1 MLALS
6 AKTFTIY
13 NLFYNPYYMIILL
26 TGATGTLGSRI
37 LFSLLEEKFKEI
49 QHIYLPVRERKSKTP
64 ESRIINMLGSEFA
77 PDFIK
82 NNQASIL
89 SKISVIPANR
99 LLNPDTFLSQNR
111 ITHLIHSAGLVNL
124 STDPGAKDEIFQ
136 ENLEFTKDIFNSY
149 KERIDKFI
157 YISTA
162 FSIGNA
168 SGLISND
175 YLSSEP
181 KAHRNHYEASK
192 YATEKYVMQAGKE
205 SGIPVQILRP
215 SVLGG
220 NIMDDPSFFISKYMV
235 FYLFAKFFH
244 RNTSEDSIRIT
255 ANAESGLNIIPTD
268 YAAKVIVA
276 VFDSAIEQLN
286 IVHSKT
292 THVTK
297 GISKILDTVA
307 FDNFKLTQNIIS
319 TATGFE
325 STLEKFYYN
334 TIGVHLTPY
343 LTSKP
348 CEWDTT
354 ILQQILPMPVY
365 NLEEYLGD
373 TIQFAKDQGF
383 KNQQW

>member
-1 MLALS
+1 
-6 AKTFTIY
+6 
-13 NLFYNPYYMIILL
+13 MIILL

-37 LFSLLEEKFKEI
+37 LFSLLEEKFHEI

-64 ESRIINMLGSEFA
+64 ESRITKMLESEFA

-82 NNQASIL
+82 KNNKQIIA
-89 SKISVIPANR
+89 KISVIPAST
-99 LLNPDTFLSQNR
+99 LLEPDTFLNKKR
-111 ITHLIHSAGLVNL
+111 ITHFIHSAGLVNL
-124 STDPGAKDEIFQ
+124 STDPGAKNEIFQ
-136 ENLEFTKDIFNSY
+136 ENLEFTKCIFNSY
-149 KERIDKFI
+149 RERIDKFI

-162 FSIGNA
+162 FSVGNV
-168 SGLISND
+168 SGLITND
-175 YLSSEP
+175 YLTSEP

-192 YATEKYVMQAGKE
+192 YATEKFVVQAGEE

-255 ANAESGLNIIPTD
+255 AHEDSGLNIIPTD

-276 VFDSAIEQLN
+276 VFDTAIEQLN

-292 THVTK
+292 THITK
-297 GISKILDTVA
+297 GISKILDTVD
-307 FDNFKLTQNIIS
+307 FDNFKLTKNVIS
-319 TATGFE
+319 ATTGFE

-373 TIQFAKDQGF
+373 TIQFAKGQGF
-383 KNQQW
+383 KNQKW

>member
-1 MLALS
+1 M
-6 AKTFTIY
+6 T
-13 NLFYNPYYMIILL
+13 ILL

-37 LFSLLEEKFKEI
+37 LFSLLEEKFQEI
-49 QHIYLPVRERKSKTP
+49 EHIYLPVRERKSKTP
-64 ESRIINMLGSEFA
+64 ESRIARMLASA
-77 PDFIK
+77 YVPDFVK
-82 NNQASIL
+82 VNSTAIL
-89 SKISVIPANR
+89 SKITVIPADV
-99 LLNPDTFLSQNR
+99 LLNPDSFLKNSR
-111 ITHLIHSAGLVNL
+111 ITHFIHSAGLVNL
-124 STDPGAKDEIFQ
+124 STAPEARDKIFN
-136 ENLEFTKDIFNSY
+136 ENLEFTKCIFDTYSN
-149 KERIDKFI
+149 RIDKFI

-162 FSIGNA
+162 FSVGNME
-168 SGLISND
+168 GLIPND
-175 YLSSEP
+175 YLTHKP

-192 YATEKYVMQAGKE
+192 YATEKYVTQAGKA

-220 NIMDDPSFFISKYMV
+220 NIMDNPSFFISKYMV

-255 ANAESGLNIIPTD
+255 VNSESGLNIIPTD

-276 VFDSAIEQLN
+276 VFDTAIEQLN

-292 THVTK
+292 THIK
-297 GISKILDTVA
+297 RGISKILETVS
-307 FDNFKLTQNIIS
+307 FENFKLTQDVIT
-319 TATGFE
+319 TASGFE
-325 STLEKFYYN
+325 SKLEKFYYD

-354 ILQQILPMPVY
+354 LLEQIMPMPAY
-365 NLEEYLGD
+365 NLEDYLGD
-373 TIQFAKDQGF
+373 TIRFAKTQGF

>member
-1 MLALS
+1 M
-6 AKTFTIY
+6 T
-13 NLFYNPYYMIILL
+13 ILL

-37 LFSLLEEKFKEI
+37 LFSLLEEKFHEI
-49 QHIYLPVRERKSKTP
+49 KHIYLPVRERKSKTP
-64 ESRIINMLGSEFA
+64 ESRIATMLASSFA

-82 NNQASIL
+82 KNSEAVL
-89 SKISVIPANR
+89 SKITVVSANR
-99 LLNPDTFLSQNR
+99 LLSPNVFLGNIR
-111 ITHLIHSAGLVNL
+111 ITHFIHSAGLVNL
-124 STDPGAKDEIFQ
+124 STAPEAKEEIFE
-136 ENLEFTKDIFNSY
+136 ENLEFTKRIFNTY
-149 KERIDKFI
+149 KDLIDKFI

-162 FSIGNA
+162 FSVGNIE
-168 SGLISND
+168 GLIPND
-175 YLSSEP
+175 YLSNEP

-192 YATEKYVMQAGKE
+192 YATEKFVMKASEE

-220 NIMDDPSFFISKYMV
+220 NIIDTPSFFISKYMV

-244 RNTSEDSIRIT
+244 RNTTADSIRIT

-276 VFDSAIEQLN
+276 VFDSKIEQLN

-292 THVTK
+292 THITR
-297 GISKILDTVA
+297 GISKILEAVA
-307 FDNFKLTQNIIS
+307 FTNYKLTKNIIN
-319 TATGFE
+319 TNTGFE
-325 STLEKFYYN
+325 SKLEKFYYK
-334 TIGVHLTPY
+334 TIGIHLTPY

-354 ILQQILPMPVY
+354 VLENILPMPSY
-365 NLEEYLGD
+365 NLEEYLSD
-373 TIQFAKDQGF
+373 TIKFAKAEGF

>member
-1 MLALS
+1 M
-6 AKTFTIY
+6 T
-13 NLFYNPYYMIILL
+13 ILL

-37 LFSLLEEKFKEI
+37 LFSLLEEKWAEI

-64 ESRIINMLGSEFA
+64 QSRVLKMLESSFVPYFVKNNLPLVLSKVTVVPANMLLS
-77 PDFIK
+77 PDG
-82 NNQASIL
+82 
-89 SKISVIPANR
+89 
-99 LLNPDTFLSQNR
+99 FLGNKR
-111 ITHLIHSAGLVNL
+111 ITHFIHSAGLVNL
-124 STDPGAKDEIFQ
+124 STAPEAKDEIFA
-136 ENLEFTKDIFNSY
+136 ENLEFTKRIFDAY
-149 KERIDKFI
+149 TDLMDKFI

-162 FSIGNA
+162 FSVGNME
-168 SGLISND
+168 GLIPND
-175 YLSSEP
+175 YLSSAP

-192 YATEKYVMQAGKE
+192 YATEKHVMQAGKE

-220 NIMDDPSFFISKYMV
+220 NIMDTPSFFISKYMV

-276 VFDSAIEQLN
+276 VFDTDIEQLN

-292 THVTK
+292 THINR
-297 GISKILDTVA
+297 GISKILETVD
-307 FDNFKLTQNIIS
+307 FKNFKLTNTIIT

-325 STLEKFYYN
+325 SKLEKFYYD
-334 TIGVHLTPY
+334 TIGIHLTPY

-354 ILQQILPMPVY
+354 VLQEILPMPTY
-365 NLEEYLGD
+365 NLEDYLGD
-373 TIQFAKDQGF
+373 TIQFAKTQGF
-383 KNQQW
+383 KSQQW

>member
-1 MLALS
+1 M
-6 AKTFTIY
+6 T
-13 NLFYNPYYMIILL
+13 ILL

-37 LFSLLEEKFKEI
+37 LFSLLEERFHEI
-49 QHIYLPVRERKSKTP
+49 HHIYLPVRERKSKTP
-64 ESRIINMLGSEFA
+64 KNRIANMLESEFA

-82 NNQASIL
+82 TCKEDVL
-89 SKISVIPANR
+89 SKISVIPASN
-99 LLNPDTFLSQNR
+99 LLEPKTFLAENR
-111 ITHLIHSAGLVNL
+111 ITHFIHSAGLVNL
-124 STDPGAKDEIFQ
+124 STDPAAKKEIFG
-136 ENLEFTKDIFNSY
+136 ENLEFTKQIFNAY
-149 KERIDKFI
+149 KKRIDKFI

-162 FSIGNA
+162 FSVGNR
-168 SGLISND
+168 GGIIPND
-175 YLSSEP
+175 YLTTEP
-181 KAHRNHYEASK
+181 TAHRNHYEASK

-205 SGIPVQILRP
+205 GNIPVQILRP

-255 ANAESGLNIIPTD
+255 AHADSGLNIIPTD

-276 VFDSAIEQLN
+276 VFDTAIAQLN

-292 THVTK
+292 THITK
-297 GISKILDTVA
+297 GITKILDTVA
-307 FDNFKLTQNIIS
+307 FDNFKLTKNVIS
-319 TATGFE
+319 ATTGFE
-325 STLEKFYYN
+325 STLEKFYYS

-354 ILQQILPMPVY
+354 LLQQILPMPVY

-373 TIQFAKDQGF
+373 TIKFAKGQGF